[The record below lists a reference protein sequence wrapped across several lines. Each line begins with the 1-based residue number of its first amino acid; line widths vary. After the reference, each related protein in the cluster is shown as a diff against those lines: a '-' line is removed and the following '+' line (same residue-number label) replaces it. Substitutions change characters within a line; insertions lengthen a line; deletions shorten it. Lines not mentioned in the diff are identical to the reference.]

1 MEHVRLFIAI
11 GLSLLVFIVWNVLFV
26 DKEKGKLPQQ
36 AVQTEQKS
44 TEKPST
50 KQPSNKT
57 SGITEKQEAPKE
69 VPPVKAQTPLKE
81 IATEPVKPSRTI
93 TVNLPLYTAKISEK
107 GAVFKS
113 VVLKKYRETIDP
125 NSPFYE
131 MINPDLS
138 QGTVR
143 IGFAGNSFQ
152 GIEDAVFSANLEKD
166 SVDIKDK
173 DKEISFSWTS
183 PKGVVIEKTYL
194 FSPKTYVISLNVT
207 IRNGSDQ
214 TIKDNL
220 TLSLLEKA
228 PEKVSRYGFEGPSAL
243 INNKLEQI
251 KTKKIEKQ
259 DVYPGKLKWIA
270 VQDRYFISAIMPD
283 EAVDTKMHL
292 SINDDK
298 ILKNTYIQP
307 EQAIQPNTQHVFKY
321 KLFFGPK
328 SMTVLKSVD
337 YDLIKAVNFG
347 MFDILAKPCVY
358 IMNFIYGYIPNYGVA
373 IIILTILSKILLWP
387 LGNKSYKS
395 MAAMKKIQPLMAEIK
410 EKYKDDKKKMN
421 EEMMGLYKTY
431 KVNPLGGCL
440 PMVVQIPVFFALY
453 RMLYEAIELR
463 HAPFFWWINDLSAPD
478 RLFRFN
484 FSVPFMQPPYGIP
497 VLTIIMGVTMFIQQ
511 KMSPPAGDPTQAKMM
526 MMMPIV
532 FTVIFINFSSG
543 LVLYWLVNNIISV
556 AQQYYITKKNV

>member
-36 AVQTEQKS
+36 AIQTEQ
-44 TEKPST
+44 
-50 KQPSNKT
+50 QSNKT
-57 SGITEKQEAPKE
+57 SGITEKQKTPEKT
-69 VPPVKAQTPLKE
+69 TPLKTQPPLKE
-81 IATEPVKPSRTI
+81 NASEPIKPSRTI

-113 VVLKKYRETIDP
+113 VVLKKYRETIDA

-143 IGFAGNSFQ
+143 IGFAGKSLK
-152 GIEDAVFSANLEKD
+152 GIDDAMFSVNLEKD
-166 SVDIKDK
+166 SVDIKNK
-173 DKEISFSWTS
+173 ARKISFSWTS
-183 PKGVVIEKTYL
+183 PKGVVVEKTYL
-194 FSPKTYVISLNVT
+194 FSPETYVIAIDVT
-207 IRNGSDQ
+207 IKNGSDQ

-228 PEKVSRYGFEGPSAL
+228 PENVSRYGFEGPSAL

-251 KTKKIEKQ
+251 KIKKIKKQ
-259 DVYPGKLKWIA
+259 DVYPGKLTWIA

-283 EAVDTKMHL
+283 EAVDASMHL

-307 EQAIQPNTQHVFKY
+307 EQVIQPDDQHVFKY

-337 YDLIKAVNFG
+337 YDLIKAVHFG
-347 MFDILAKPCVY
+347 MFDLLAKPCVW
-358 IMNFIYGYIPNYGVA
+358 IMNFIYDYIPNYGVA

-463 HAPFFWWINDLSAPD
+463 HAPFFGWINDLSAPD
-478 RLFRFN
+478 RLFRFD

-497 VLTIIMGVTMFIQQ
+497 VLTIIMGATMFIQQ

-556 AQQYYITKKNV
+556 AQQYYITKKNA

>member
-1 MEHVRLFIAI
+1 MEHARLFIAI
-11 GLSLLVFIVWNVLFV
+11 GLSLLVFIGWNFFFV
-26 DKEKGKLPQQ
+26 DKQKETLPQQ
-36 AVQTEQKS
+36 AIQSEQ
-44 TEKPST
+44 
-50 KQPSNKT
+50 QSNKT
-57 SGITEKQEAPKE
+57 AGITEKQKTPKE
-69 VPPVKAQTPLKE
+69 TTPLKTQPPLKE
-81 IATEPVKPSRTI
+81 SPTEPIKPSRTI
-93 TVNLPLYTAKISEK
+93 TVNLPLYTVKISEK

-113 VVLKKYRETIDP
+113 FVLNKYQKTIAPD
-125 NSPFYE
+125 SPSFD

-143 IGFAGNSFQ
+143 IGFAGNSFE
-152 GIEDAVFSANLEKD
+152 GIDDAMFSVNLEKD
-166 SVDIKDK
+166 SVDIKNK
-173 DKEISFSWTS
+173 AKEISFSWTS
-183 PKGVVIEKTYL
+183 PKGVVVEKTYL
-194 FSPKTYVISLNVT
+194 FSPDTYLISLDVT
-207 IRNGSDQ
+207 IKNGSDQ

-220 TLSLLEKA
+220 TLSLLKKG
-228 PEKVSRYGFEGPSAL
+228 PEDESRYGFEGPSAL

-251 KTKKIEKQ
+251 KTKKIKKQ
-259 DVYPGKLKWIA
+259 DVYPGKLTWIA
-270 VQDRYFISAIMPD
+270 VQDRYFMSAIMPD
-283 EAVDTKMHL
+283 DAVDASMHL
-292 SINDDK
+292 GINDDK
-298 ILKNTYIQP
+298 ILKNTYVQP
-307 EQAIQPNTQHVFKY
+307 EQVIPPGEQHVFKY

-337 YDLIKAVNFG
+337 YDLIKAVHFG
-347 MFDILAKPCVY
+347 MFDVLAKPCVW
-358 IMNFIYGYIPNYGVA
+358 IMNFIYGFIPNYGVA

-478 RLFRFN
+478 RLFRFD
-484 FSVPFMQPPYGIP
+484 FSIPFMEPPYGIP

>member
-1 MEHVRLFIAI
+1 MEHARLFIAI
-11 GLSLLVFIVWNVLFV
+11 GLSLLVFIVWNFLFV
-26 DKEKGKLPQQ
+26 DKQKEKLPQQ
-36 AVQTEQKS
+36 TIELDQQ
-44 TEKPST
+44 
-50 KQPSNKT
+50 SNKT
-57 SGITEKQEAPKE
+57 SEITEKEKTPKE
-69 VPPVKAQTPLKE
+69 TTPLK
-81 IATEPVKPSRTI
+81 TQPPLKKSTSEPIKPSRTI
-93 TVNLPLYTAKISEK
+93 TVNLPLYTVKISEK

-113 VVLKKYRETIDP
+113 FVLNKYRKTIDP
-125 NSPFYE
+125 DSPLFD

-143 IGFAGNSFQ
+143 IGFAGNSLK
-152 GIEDAVFSANLEKD
+152 GIDDAMFSVNLEKD
-166 SVDIKDK
+166 SVDIKNK
-173 DKEISFSWTS
+173 AKEISFAWTS
-183 PKGVVIEKTYL
+183 PKGIVVEKTYS
-194 FSPKTYVISLNVT
+194 FSPETYLISLDVT
-207 IRNGSDQ
+207 IKNGSDQ
-214 TIKDNL
+214 TFKDNL
-220 TLSLLEKA
+220 TLSLLKTS
-228 PEKVSRYGFEGPSAL
+228 PENESRYGFEGPSAL

-251 KTKKIEKQ
+251 KTKKIKKQ
-259 DVYPGKLKWIA
+259 DVYPGKLTWIS
-270 VQDRYFISAIMPD
+270 VQDRYFMSAIMPD
-283 EAVDTKMHL
+283 EAVDASMHL
-292 SINDDK
+292 GINDDK
-298 ILKNTYIQP
+298 ILKNTYVQP
-307 EQAIQPNTQHVFKY
+307 EQVIPPGEQHVFKY

-328 SMTVLKSVD
+328 SMTVLKSVN
-337 YDLIKAVNFG
+337 YDLIKAVHFG
-347 MFDILAKPCVY
+347 MFDVIAKPCVW
-358 IMNFIYGYIPNYGVA
+358 IMNFIYDFIPNYGVA

-395 MAAMKKIQPLMAEIK
+395 MAAMKRIQPLMAEIK

-463 HAPFFWWINDLSAPD
+463 HAPFFGWINDLSAPD
-478 RLFRFN
+478 RLFRFD
-484 FSVPFMQPPYGIP
+484 FSIPFMQPPYGIP

>member
-1 MEHVRLFIAI
+1 MEHARLFIAI
-11 GLSLLVFIVWNVLFV
+11 GLSLLVFIGWNFFFV
-26 DKEKGKLPQQ
+26 DKQKETLPQQ
-36 AVQTEQKS
+36 AIQSEQ
-44 TEKPST
+44 
-50 KQPSNKT
+50 QSNKT
-57 SGITEKQEAPKE
+57 AGITEKQKTPKE
-69 VPPVKAQTPLKE
+69 TTPLKTQPPLKE
-81 IATEPVKPSRTI
+81 SPTEPIKPSRTI
-93 TVNLPLYTAKISEK
+93 TVNLPLYTVKISEK

-113 VVLKKYRETIDP
+113 FVLNKYQKTIAPD
-125 NSPFYE
+125 SPSFD

-143 IGFAGNSFQ
+143 IGFAGNSFE
-152 GIEDAVFSANLEKD
+152 GIDDAMFSVNLDKD
-166 SVDIKDK
+166 SVDIKNK
-173 DKEISFSWTS
+173 AKEISFSWTS
-183 PKGVVIEKTYL
+183 PKGVVVEKTYL
-194 FSPKTYVISLNVT
+194 FSPDTYLISLDVT
-207 IRNGSDQ
+207 IKNGSDQ

-220 TLSLLEKA
+220 TLSLLKKG
-228 PEKVSRYGFEGPSAL
+228 PEDESRYGFEGPSAL

-251 KTKKIEKQ
+251 KTKKIKKQ
-259 DVYPGKLKWIA
+259 DVYPGKLTWIA
-270 VQDRYFISAIMPD
+270 VQDRYFMSAIMPD
-283 EAVDTKMHL
+283 DAVDASMHL
-292 SINDDK
+292 GINDDK
-298 ILKNTYIQP
+298 ILKNTYVQP
-307 EQAIQPNTQHVFKY
+307 EQVIPPGEQHVFKY

-337 YDLIKAVNFG
+337 YDLIKAVHFG
-347 MFDILAKPCVY
+347 MFDVLAKPCVW
-358 IMNFIYGYIPNYGVA
+358 IMNFIYGFIPNYGVA

-478 RLFRFN
+478 RLFRFD
-484 FSVPFMQPPYGIP
+484 FSIPFMEPPYGIP

>member
-36 AVQTEQKS
+36 AIQAE
-44 TEKPST
+44 
-50 KQPSNKT
+50 QPSNKT
-57 SGITEKQEAPKE
+57 SGITEKENTAKE
-69 VPPVKAQTPLKE
+69 TPPLKAQPPLKE
-81 IATEPVKPSRTI
+81 SASEPIKPSRTI

-107 GAVFKS
+107 GATFRS
-113 VVLKKYRETIDP
+113 FVLNKYRTTIDAG
-125 NSPFYE
+125 SPLLD

-143 IGFAGNSFQ
+143 IGFAGNSLQ
-152 GIEDAVFSANLEKD
+152 GIDDAIFSVNLEKD
-166 SVDIKDK
+166 SVDIKNK
-173 DKEISFSWTS
+173 PTEISFLWTS
-183 PKGVVIEKTYL
+183 PKGVVVEKRFS
-194 FSPKTYVISLNVT
+194 FSPKTYVVALDVI
-207 IRNGSDQ
+207 IKNGSDRQ
-214 TIKDNL
+214 IKDSL
-220 TLSLLEKA
+220 TLSLLSKA
-228 PEKVSRYGFEGPSAL
+228 PDTASRYGFEGPSAL

-251 KTKKIEKQ
+251 KIKKIKKQ
-259 DVYPGKLKWIA
+259 DVYPGILKWIA
-270 VQDRYFISAIMPD
+270 IQDRYFLSAIMPD
-283 EAVDTKMHL
+283 EAIDASMHL
-292 SINDDK
+292 GLNDGD
-298 ILKNTYIQP
+298 ILKNTYVQP
-307 EQAIQPNTQHVFKY
+307 EQIIHPDQQHVFKY

-337 YDLIKAVNFG
+337 YDLIKAVHFG
-347 MFDILAKPCVY
+347 FFDILAKPCVW
-358 IMNFIYGYIPNYGVA
+358 IMNFIYNYIPNYGVA

-395 MAAMKKIQPLMAEIK
+395 MAAMKRIQPLMAEIK

-478 RLFRFN
+478 RLFRFD
-484 FSVPFMQPPYGIP
+484 FSIPFMQAPYGIP

-556 AQQYYITKKNV
+556 AQQYYITKKNE